1 MPPTIYPPRRCE
13 PAGAYDGIVVDARV
27 VSLEFR
33 QSATNPDGMVLR
45 CGVELID
52 DLGTATVY
60 DAASLDNPRRLKELA
75 SAAGVDFDGDVDRL
89 AHRLMGC
96 QVRAVVRNITPAQ
109 GRNAG
114 KPKAVISSWISTA
127 THRETHYARRD

>member
-1 MPPTIYPPRRCE
+1 MTYTIYPPRPID

-45 CGVELID
+45 VGIEVVD

-60 DAASLDNPRRLKELA
+60 DAASLDNPRRLKEVA
-75 SAAGVDFDGDVDRL
+75 SAAGVEFDGDVDRL

-114 KPKAVISSWISTA
+114 KSKAVVSSWISTA
-127 THRETHYARRD
+127 TPRDTHYARRS